1 MQSITK
7 TVQYSLD
14 QIDTLAD
21 ILYDMKP
28 SCCVYTFKGEMGSG
42 KTTLI
47 GTLLEKCG
55 ITDFSGSPTYTY
67 LYTYKNNIGETFY
80 HFDLYRMSSQA
91 DAFTFLDREE
101 YIQTACCQA
110 EPPSWIF
117 IEWPEKITSLL
128 PANTVQIA
136 LAQSPESPSTKR
148 SATIT
153 YSENL

>member
-47 GTLLEKCG
+47 GIPIKTTSEKRF
-55 ITDFSGSPTYTY
+55 IIS
-67 LYTYKNNIGETFY
+67 I
-80 HFDLYRMSSQA
+80 
-91 DAFTFLDREE
+91 
-101 YIQTACCQA
+101 YIA
-110 EPPSWIF
+110 
-117 IEWPEKITSLL
+117 
-128 PANTVQIA
+128 
-136 LAQSPESPSTKR
+136 
-148 SATIT
+148 
-153 YSENL
+153 